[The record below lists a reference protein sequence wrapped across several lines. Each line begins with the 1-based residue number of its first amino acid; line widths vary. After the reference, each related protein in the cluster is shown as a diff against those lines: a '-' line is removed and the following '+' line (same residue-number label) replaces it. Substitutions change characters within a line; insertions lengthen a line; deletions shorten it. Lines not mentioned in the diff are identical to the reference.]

1 MPTVTAELGSRT
13 TRSSLPPA
21 GQVDCLDPSQIRVV
35 DVEHERTGE
44 VVRRDCYDPV
54 GMDPGDLNG
63 VRKVFELVDG
73 EVYVRAIDWA
83 RSAEMDA
90 DVALRWIPTGMQ
102 VQEVDQIRV
111 STWPDAELSQVFRHS
126 D

>member
-21 GQVDCLDPSQIRVV
+21 GQVDCLDPSQNRVV